1 MGGCDFMFKVN
12 GNDLNKAFSEAVD
25 QAAWELEAQAAWEHG
40 HGGYS
45 GTIAEKPSVE
55 LRKKEP
61 MLMGDAEVFAE
72 EDIENNDKWGSAFA
86 IPLCASLED
95 KTIIG
100 FLLYGIVSS

>member
-25 QAAWELEAQAAWEHG
+25 QAAWEHG

-61 MLMGDAEVFAE
+61 MLMGDADVFAE